1 MFFCFCF
8 CFFFWFN
15 LLDDTNRTK
24 RAQHNDNFIHLSI
37 KIQWIYMEKNA
48 NKNDEKNKFKNVY
61 KRLIRQENGFSCDD
75 VIPSILGILL
85 Y

>member
-1 MFFCFCF
+1 MII
-8 CFFFWFN
+8 
-15 LLDDTNRTK
+15 L
-24 RAQHNDNFIHLSI
+24 FIHLSI